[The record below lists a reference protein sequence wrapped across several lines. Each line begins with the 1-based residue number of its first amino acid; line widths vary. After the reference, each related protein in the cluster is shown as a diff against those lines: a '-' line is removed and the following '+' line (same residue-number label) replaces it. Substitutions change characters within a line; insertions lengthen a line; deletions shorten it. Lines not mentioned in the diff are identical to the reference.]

1 MAKPNFIT
9 NFINNADVVGSDVLK
24 GTKAIKAISK
34 LAKRKSIMTMAE
46 PGMYQYPLLTSTG
59 IDNDIIASIAKAYQ
73 LNYASSVVVA
83 YSLNP
88 IMYLKETP
96 ELTDFVKKF
105 HTNSTT
111 PGNFNID
118 AAANTLG
125 IESLMSIDES
135 GEIDVA
141 VENSIINDDFTR
153 EELIAMGSTNIVED
167 GLCMESLNDAYR
179 PYDRVHRI
187 LSEKLDDMKVAAEDS
202 ADVDATM
209 VAINNAAAVRAS
221 NIVRKSNVNKL
232 DDIAQNVNS
241 FGVYSTQIAPKPRIT
256 GRTFN
261 NAIVRNNQL
270 EALEPTMV
278 NVQIMCHGKVD
289 GNGTQFL
296 QNLTLGVKTVPRV
309 ISSDLMIASMIEAC
323 KDGHFIFKFLK
334 WTSNEVKTLDF
345 ILGISAS
352 KKKALEKSA
361 KQEVKL
367 LNQAKKR
374 KKSNFFG
381 KFLKNEVLPTLTIV
395 ITSYEA
401 AKIKEACGC
410 DLNDLKEAVRLMN
423 KYYLLSFGIYD
434 TEQNTLKVLFDC
446 DSEWSYTSISNLK
459 NGVSKVNDTLNQNLI
474 GQMFGRR

>member
-1 MAKPNFIT
+1 MAKPNFMT
-9 NFINNADVVGSDVLK
+9 NCVNDADVIGSDVLK
-24 GTKAIKAISK
+24 GAKAIKAISK

-46 PGMYQYPLLTSTG
+46 PGMYQYPMLTSTG
-59 IDNDIIASIAKAYQ
+59 IDNDIIAAIAKAYQ
-73 LNYASSVVVA
+73 LNYASSVVIA

-88 IMYLKETP
+88 IMYLKDTP
-96 ELTDFVKKF
+96 EVIDFVKRF
-105 HTNSTT
+105 HTNSDI
-111 PGNFNID
+111 PSNVD
-118 AAANTLG
+118 AAANRLC
-125 IESLMSIDES
+125 IEALLAIDES
-135 GEIDVA
+135 GEIDIA
-141 VENSIINDDFTR
+141 VENSIVNDDFTR
-153 EELIAMGSTNIVED
+153 EELIAMGSTDIVED

-187 LSEKLDDMKVAAEDS
+187 LSEKLGDMKVATEDFH
-202 ADVDATM
+202 DTV
-209 VAINNAAAVRAS
+209 
-221 NIVRKSNVNKL
+221 NVL
-232 DDIAQNVNS
+232 DDIGQITNND
-241 FGVYSTQIAPKPRIT
+241 GNYSTQVPAKSRPA

-261 NAIVRNNQL
+261 NAVVRNNQL

-278 NVQIMCHGKVD
+278 NVQILCHGKVE
-289 GNGTQFL
+289 GQGTQYV

-334 WTSNEVKTLDF
+334 WTKGEVKTLDF
-345 ILGISAS
+345 VLGISAS
-352 KKKALEKSA
+352 KKKALEKTA

-374 KKSNFFG
+374 KRLNGIG
-381 KFLKNEVLPTLTIV
+381 KLLNNEVLPTLTIV